1 MRMRAGGSSVEL
13 TIQGYQFSD
22 LRSTTGSFD
31 HDANW
36 LEVSGVIE
44 AAGAGWSFL
53 DPSLL
58 TVEAREIAKW
68 LREVAVGG
76 SPQDLWFLEPNLV
89 FCLDDWTAGRATV
102 RVTFSHESAPPA
114 ESALPDHVILR
125 LTPAKV
131 ATAAAEW
138 EAELAAYPVR

>member
-1 MRMRAGGSSVEL
+1 MRAGGSSVEL
-13 TIQGYQFSD
+13 TIQGYQFPD
-22 LRSTTGSFD
+22 RRSSTGLFD

-36 LEVSGVIE
+36 LEVSGIVD

-58 TVEAREIAKW
+58 TVEAHELASW
-68 LREVAVGG
+68 LREVALGG
-76 SPQDLWFLEPNLV
+76 SPQDLWFLEPNMV

-114 ESALPDHVILR
+114 DSAAPDHVILR
-125 LTPAKV
+125 LTPEEV
-131 ATAAAEW
+131 ATATAEW
-138 EAELAAYPVR
+138 EAELAVYPAR